1 MTARAFIFH
10 GFLAAGMW
18 GEKLSS
24 TIMGALIFFIVLPL
38 VFSRIFGW
46 RGTKAQ
52 IGLVVIAGLYWFFSW
67 YLD

>member
-1 MTARAFIFH
+1 M
-10 GFLAAGMW
+10 
-18 GEKLSS
+18 SS